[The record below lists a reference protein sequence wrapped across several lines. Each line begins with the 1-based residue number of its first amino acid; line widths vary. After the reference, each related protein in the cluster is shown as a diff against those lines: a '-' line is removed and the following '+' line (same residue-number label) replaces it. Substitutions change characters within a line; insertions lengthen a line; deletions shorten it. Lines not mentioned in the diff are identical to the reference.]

1 MITIWRVWVASWK
14 HLVRNGWMTVATV
27 FVFFLALV
35 SVNVLLTVNAMLD
48 RVGTLLE
55 QRVDVTLSFK
65 ASAPKGVVDQARF
78 YLSSLPQVQ
87 SIDVVSPDDVL
98 RQFRERH
105 STQPHVLSALQELPT
120 NPFGAEL
127 ILKAKHAEDYPF
139 LLKAMQNPQY
149 TAFIESQTYDDH
161 RSAIARVNEIAN
173 KLRIAGSALVAIFAF
188 FGLLMAFHA
197 VRVAIFTHKEEI
209 LVMRLVGAGSGFI
222 RMPFV
227 LEGVWIACLSGVF
240 VVAAMIGLLAW
251 GEPLLR
257 PLFDG
262 GDTGI
267 VSFFSEH
274 LWEIIAI
281 EGSGLLVLSAF
292 VSWMAVG
299 KYMKR

>member
-1 MITIWRVWVASWK
+1 MITMWRVWVASWK
-14 HLVRNGWMTVATV
+14 HLIRNGWMTVATV
-27 FVFFLALV
+27 FVFFLALL

-65 ASAPKGVVDQARF
+65 ATAPKGVVDQARF

-87 SIDVVSPDDVL
+87 TIDVVSPDEVL
-98 RQFRERH
+98 KQFRERH
-105 STQPHVLSALQELPT
+105 ATQPHVLSALNELPT

-127 ILKAKHAEDYPF
+127 VLKAKRAEDYPF
-139 LLKAMQNPQY
+139 LLRAIQNPQY
-149 TAFIESQTYDDH
+149 TAFIQSQTYDDH
-161 RSAIARVNEIAN
+161 RSAIARVNDIAN
-173 KLRIAGSALVAIFAF
+173 KLRIAGSALVAIFAL

-209 LVMRLVGAGSGFI
+209 MVMRLVGAGSGFI

-227 LEGVWIACLSGVF
+227 LEGVWIASLAGAF
-240 VVAAMIGLLAW
+240 VVAAMMSLLAW

-262 GDTGI
+262 GDTG
-267 VSFFSEH
+267 VLGFFWQH
-274 LWEIIAI
+274 LWKIVAI
-281 EGSGLLVLSAF
+281 EGGGLLVLSAF